1 MKVAAIRIELYIG
14 AAQSLKEKRS
24 VLRPVIEGLRRN
36 VSLSVAEVDHQNSWQ
51 HAVIGVAAVARDM
64 AELDRMIDFTRRHF
78 DSQLQ
83 CEMVDFAVSHM
94 EEPGE

>member
-1 MKVAAIRIELYIG
+1 MKVAAIRIELHIG

-51 HAVIGVAAVARDM
+51 RAAIGVAAVARDM
-64 AELDRMIDFTRRHF
+64 AELDRMIDHTRRHF

-83 CEMVDFAVSHM
+83 CEMVAFTVSHM

>member
-1 MKVAAIRIELYIG
+1 MKVAAIRIELRIG
-14 AAQSLKEKRS
+14 GAQSLKEKRS
-24 VLRPVIEGLRRN
+24 VLRSVIEGLRRN

-51 HAVIGVAAVARDM
+51 RSAIGVAAVARDM
-64 AELDRMIDFTRRHF
+64 AELDRLIDHTRRHF

-83 CEMVDFAVSHM
+83 CEMVAFTVSHM

>member
-1 MKVAAIRIELYIG
+1 MKVAAIRVELHIA

-24 VLRPVIEGLRRN
+24 VLRPVIEGLRRS
-36 VSLSVAEVDHQNSWQ
+36 VSLSVAEVDHQNTWQ
-51 HAVIGVAAVARDM
+51 RATIGVAAVARDM
-64 AELDRMIDFTRRHF
+64 VELDRMIDHTRRHF

-83 CEMVDFAVSHM
+83 CEMVAFTVSHM